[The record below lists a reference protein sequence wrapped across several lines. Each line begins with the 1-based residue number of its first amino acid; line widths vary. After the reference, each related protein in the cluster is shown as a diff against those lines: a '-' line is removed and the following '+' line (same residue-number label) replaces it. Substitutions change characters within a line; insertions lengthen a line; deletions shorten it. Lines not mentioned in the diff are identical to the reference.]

1 MRFLHILFTLTLL
14 SPLASAQ
21 SEAPNPDPFEGLNRQ
36 LFAFN
41 DGLDRYFLRPVA
53 KGYDFVTP
61 DPIQRGVGNMFANM
75 YDFNAT
81 INSALQWRWDGVG
94 SSGGRFLVN
103 STIGILG
110 FFDVAT
116 RMGIRPNRAD
126 FGQTLAVWGLDSGPY
141 LMVPLFGP
149 RTLRSG
155 TGTIV
160 DTYTSIP
167 TYLESVPLRNTLW
180 GLELVDG
187 RARLL
192 NADELISGDRYIF
205 VRDAYLQQREFFV
218 NGGVVEDDFS
228 DFAEDD
234 WDEDF

>member
-1 MRFLHILFTLTLL
+1 MQSLRILALL
-14 SPLASAQ
+14 VLLVPLPLAA
-21 SEAPNPDPFEGLNRQ
+21 EEVRNTDPYENFNRKM
-36 LFAFN
+36 FAFN
-41 DGLDRYFLRPVA
+41 DGLDRWVLRPVA
-53 KGYDFVTP
+53 KGYDFIMP
-61 DPIQRGVGNMFANM
+61 DPLQRGVGNLFANM

-81 INSALQWRWDGVG
+81 INSALQWRWEGVG
-94 SSGGRFLVN
+94 LSGGRFLVN
-103 STIGILG
+103 STVGILG

-116 RMGIRPNRAD
+116 RIGIRPNRAD
-126 FGQTLAVWGLDSGPY
+126 FGQTLAVWGARPGPY

-149 RTLRSG
+149 RTFRSG

-167 TYLESVPLRNTLW
+167 AYIDFVPLRNTLW
-180 GLELVDG
+180 GLELIDG

-228 DFAEDD
+228 DFADDD
-234 WDEDF
+234 WDEEF

>member
-1 MRFLHILFTLTLL
+1 MRPLRILALL
-14 SPLASAQ
+14 LLLAPLSLAA
-21 SEAPNPDPFEGLNRQ
+21 EETRNPDPYENLNRKM
-36 LFAFN
+36 FAFN
-41 DGLDRYFLRPVA
+41 DGLDRWVLRPVA
-53 KGYDFVTP
+53 KGYDFIMP
-61 DPIQRGVGNMFANM
+61 DPVQRGVGNLFANM

-81 INSALQWRWDGVG
+81 INSALQWRWEGVG
-94 SSGGRFLVN
+94 LSGGRFLVN
-103 STIGILG
+103 STVGILG

-116 RMGIRPNRAD
+116 RIGIRPNRAD
-126 FGQTLAVWGLDSGPY
+126 FGQTLAVWGARPGPY

-149 RTLRSG
+149 RTFRSG

-167 TYLESVPLRNTLW
+167 AYIDFVPLRNTLW
-180 GLELVDG
+180 GLELIDG

-228 DFAEDD
+228 DFADDD
-234 WDEDF
+234 WDEEF